1 MKTPNSHMAH
11 QKDSK
16 RRHIELD
23 SDSDND
29 ISTTFPQF
37 IVLESIEDQCLT
49 KLSPFVIKKVIDS
62 VVVPRDVKTLGNGS
76 LLIEVA
82 KKAYA
87 DNLLNMKTFFNIK
100 IKAYAH
106 RTLNSSRGV
115 VRSSA
120 LSLCT
125 LEELRINLSN
135 QGVTDVRR
143 ISIKRNDESI
153 LTNTYIMTFNKPK
166 TPTELKIGYQVV
178 KVDVYIPNPLRCY
191 KCQKFGHHESRCT
204 RQAVCKRC
212 GEKEPDHE
220 EKTCEKDR
228 HCVNCGEAH
237 SADSKSCRVWK
248 KEKEISHVKCTE
260 NISFPEARKKVESS
274 VAFSQTSYASV
285 LQKTSEPKQQ
295 CQSCLQLI
303 EKLKQLTP
311 ETLPKFIESLSV
323 SDSPKSTSNK
333 TSKAKIKTNSS
344 VETSSQESISQ
355 SEKSTAVR
363 QEVSHRQRNTPKEK
377 ISLEKP
383 ISNNRFAP
391 LEHMDSEELEGRN
404 WTPPKDMCSEDSASG
419 VVDWTAPTPQNK
431 QNKIILKR
439 S

>member
-11 QKDSK
+11 QKNSK
-16 RRHIELD
+16 RQHIELE

-29 ISTTFPQF
+29 ISTFPQF
-37 IVLESIEDQCLT
+37 IVLESIEDQCLA

-76 LLIEVA
+76 LLIEVG

-87 DNLLNMKTFFNIK
+87 DNLLKMKTFFNIK

-106 RTLNSSRGV
+106 KTMNSSRGV

-125 LEELRINLSN
+125 LEELTTNLSN

-204 RQAVCKRC
+204 RQAICKRC
-212 GEKEPDHE
+212 GENDPVHE
-220 EKTCEKDR
+220 EKTCDKDL

-248 KEKEISHVKCTE
+248 KEKEISRVKCTE

-285 LQKTSEPKQQ
+285 LQKTSEPKHQ

-311 ETLPKFIESLSV
+311 EKLPKFIESLSV
-323 SDSPKSTSNK
+323 SDFPKSTSNK
-333 TSKAKIKTNSS
+333 TVSSKSTIKTNNS
-344 VETSSQESISQ
+344 VETPSQESISQ
-355 SEKSTAVR
+355 SEKSTTIT
-363 QEVSHRQRNTPKEK
+363 HRQRSTPKEK
-377 ISLEKP
+377 ITLETT
-383 ISNNRFAP
+383 ITSNRFTP
-391 LEHMDSEELEGRN
+391 LEHMDTQDLEGRN
-404 WTPPKDMCSEDSASG
+404 WTPPKDMRSEDSASG
-419 VVDWTAPTPQNK
+419 EPDWTAPKPPDK
-431 QNKIILKR
+431 QSKIKLKR
-439 S
+439 